1 MIQISVKDTGL
12 GIKKQDLSKLFKA
25 FGKVNDQADLLL
37 NSHGVGLGL
46 LISNLL
52 ASQINILNK
61 GIEVASVWGEGSTF
75 SLVISDINEKV
86 AENVSE
92 SNHSEVENLDQLD
105 CKMIISSNNSVY
117 DSDYLISRNESLPK
131 INSATGNNSS
141 IFSEE
146 KISHNIINNKL
157 LQISKE
163 RKKKN
168 VNFNPAISLRVNGGS
183 GRSGVNGGRSS
194 FYKLNSFFVADTL
207 SFKELASLDHE
218 SDLEKEIDFIKIH
231 ADINKCNA
239 HCPSVLIIDD
249 NDFNILALRVLIKRL
264 GLSSDSSFSAD
275 DGIQRVKDLYQ
286 LGCCRCYKFI
296 FLDIEMPIKNGFEA
310 YEEMQDFFEKNGA
323 SSNVIALTA
332 HQEGSEVFRKIKE
345 IGIQNA
351 LTKPVSLEVLVL
363 TLKKIVV

>member
-12 GIKKQDLSKLFKA
+12 GIKKEDLSKLFKA

-61 GIEVASVWGEGSTF
+61 GIEVVSVWGEGSTF
-75 SLVISDINEKV
+75 SFVISDINEKV

-92 SNHSEVENLDQLD
+92 SNHSEIENLDQLD
-105 CKMIISSNNSVY
+105 CKLIHTSNNSGY
-117 DSDYLISRNESLPK
+117 DSDYLLSRNESLPK
-131 INSATGNNSS
+131 INSITGNSS

-146 KISHNIINNKL
+146 KVSHNINNKL
-157 LQISKE
+157 LQISKD
-163 RKKKN
+163 KKKIN
-168 VNFNPAISLRVNGGS
+168 VNFNPNNLKANYRTISGGT
-183 GRSGVNGGRSS
+183 GGRSS
-194 FYKLNSFFVADTL
+194 FYKLNSFFVTETL

-231 ADINKCNA
+231 ADINKCEA
-239 HCPSVLIIDD
+239 RCPSVLIIDD
-249 NDFNILALRVLIKRL
+249 NDFNILALRVLIKRI

-275 DGIQRVKDLYQ
+275 DGIKRIKDLYE

-310 YEEMQDFFEKNGA
+310 YEEMQKYFEEQHLY
-323 SSNVIALTA
+323 SNIIALTA
-332 HQEGSEVFRKIKE
+332 HQDGSEIFKRIKE
-345 IGIQNA
+345 VGIQNA

-363 TLKKIVV
+363 TLKKMVVRI